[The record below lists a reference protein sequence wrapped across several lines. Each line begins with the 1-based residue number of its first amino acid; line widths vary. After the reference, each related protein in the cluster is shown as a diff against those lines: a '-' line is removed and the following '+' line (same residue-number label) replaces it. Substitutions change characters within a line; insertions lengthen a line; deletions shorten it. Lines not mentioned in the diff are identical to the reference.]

1 MNRLCIHT
9 MTTKPWSIEDCA
21 RHYPAAGVGGITVW
35 RQHLEGHDISRA
47 GRMLRDAGLEIV
59 SLCRGGF
66 FPATT
71 AEGLQAAIDDNL
83 KAIEQAQ
90 ALGAPLIVLVCG

>member
-1 MNRLCIHT
+1 MNRLCVHT

-21 RHYPAAGVGGITVW
+21 RHYPAAGVRGITVW
-35 RQHLEGHDISRA
+35 RQHLEGQDIAAA
-47 GRMLRDAGLEIV
+47 GARLREAGLEVV

-71 AEGLQAAIDDNL
+71 AGGIAGGDR
-83 KAIEQAQ
+83 
-90 ALGAPLIVLVCG
+90 